1 MTRHKSTY
9 IVESVGEGSLFRIR
23 RSFWVGAA
31 LFVMQGVVLAGLRE
45 GATAAVLSDSIQL
58 ALGCLLVVN
67 SILIARSSAGWYRH
81 FWQLHAT
88 SFTLWCVAQGI
99 GVYQDVHGASN
110 ITVWASNLLFCFWF
124 VPLAMAL
131 FFDSNDRGEGFDWLL
146 ALDFCQGVL
155 ACVASYLYFFY
166 LPRAEAPTDL
176 AHSVWAPYFVVYAI
190 IVSAFLIRSSL
201 STSRMMQSLFGRLG
215 ILLAVS
221 GVADA
226 LYYYGRLGAI
236 PGGWFDMFW
245 SSLLLANLLLPSSE
259 KRTNQTTEEALQPAI
274 PIRSF
279 IAVQLFPLL
288 LAVCT
293 LVMSSRI
300 ARESLG
306 MAAAVVLACFVCF
319 SARLLVTHYRL
330 LATQEALRRE
340 ATHDGLTGLWSHKTI
355 LQILDRELLRSQ
367 RSGTTV
373 SIMMADLDH
382 FKSVNDSLGHAAGDE
397 VLRMVAKEL
406 AGAVRPYDSVGRY
419 GGEEFLIVAPEC
431 GVEDAR
437 VLAERI
443 RAGIAQTQISMNGRG
458 VTVTISL
465 GTATR
470 ASGNAEELLLAADQ
484 ALYRAKISGRNRV
497 EIELGRSAM
506 PATAGRS

>member
-1 MTRHKSTY
+1 MTRPKRPD
-9 IVESVGEGSLFRIR
+9 IVESVGEASLFRGR
-23 RSFWVGAA
+23 WAFWVGAA
-31 LFVMQGVVLAGLRE
+31 LLTFQGLALAVLRE
-45 GATAAVLSDSIQL
+45 NPVAPVLSDTIQL

-67 SILIARSSAGWYRH
+67 STLIARASVGWYRH

-88 SFTLWCVAQGI
+88 SFVFWCVAQGM
-99 GVYQDVHGASN
+99 GVYQDVHAATN
-110 ITVWASNLLFCFWF
+110 FTLWTSNLLFCFWF

-131 FFDSNDRGEGFDWLL
+131 FFDSGDREGFDWLL

-155 ACVASYLYFFY
+155 ACIAAYLYFFY
-166 LPRAEAPTDL
+166 LPRAEAATDL
-176 AHSVWAPYFVVYAI
+176 AHSVWAPYFVGYAI
-190 IVSAFLIRSSL
+190 IVSAFLVRSFL
-201 STSRMMQSLFGRLG
+201 STSFQMRSLFSRLG
-215 ILLAVS
+215 LLLGVS
-221 GVADA
+221 GIADA
-226 LYYYGRLGAI
+226 LYYYGRLGVN
-236 PGGWFDMFW
+236 PGNWFDLFW
-245 SSLLLANLLLPSSE
+245 SSLLLGNTLLPTSE
-259 KRTNQTTEEALQPAI
+259 KRAVQDTEDRLQPPV

-306 MAAAVVLACFVCF
+306 MAAVVVLACFVCF

-330 LATQEALRRE
+330 LETQEALRRE
-340 ATHDGLTGLWSHKTI
+340 ATHDGLTGLWGHKAI

-367 RSGTTV
+367 RSGGTV
-373 SIMMADLDH
+373 SVMMADLDH

-397 VLRMVAKEL
+397 VLRMVARAL

-431 GVEDAR
+431 GVDDAHM
-437 VLAERI
+437 LAERV
-443 RAGIAQTQISMNGRG
+443 RGGIANTQISMNGRP

-465 GTATR
+465 GTASR
-470 ASGNAEELLLAADQ
+470 RSGNAEQLLLAADQ
-484 ALYRAKISGRNRV
+484 ALYRAKIQGRDRV
-497 EIELGRSAM
+497 ETELGRSAM
-506 PATAGRS
+506 PASAGGS